1 MTDLITPANF
11 EFFARYLLAG
21 YIITAVRSRYAVGER
36 PRLGD
41 WLFEAVVLSLLN
53 QFVFFLLLHAAA
65 LFLPVASFDARVLF
79 FAEVLALPLALGWLA
94 GINLAKGWNQAVLRR
109 LSMPVQAPI
118 RRAYDHAFA
127 DDAAGRFV
135 ILSFQDGT
143 KVYGYFGERSLAAND
158 GERSDIFLERLY
170 DVSDDGQWYEKL
182 PHRSGLMMLDGLRSI
197 EFMLPEEGRDA
208 PNRTDA
214 SD

>member
-1 MTDLITPANF
+1 
-11 EFFARYLLAG
+11 
-21 YIITAVRSRYAVGER
+21 
-36 PRLGD
+36 
-41 WLFEAVVLSLLN
+41 LN